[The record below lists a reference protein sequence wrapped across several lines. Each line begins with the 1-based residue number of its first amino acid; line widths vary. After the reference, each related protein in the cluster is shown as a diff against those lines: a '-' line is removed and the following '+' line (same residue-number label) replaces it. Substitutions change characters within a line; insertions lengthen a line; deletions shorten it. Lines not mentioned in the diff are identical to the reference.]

1 MAAISTGVNTAM
13 IAIEISTLFDITDT
27 NVKHHYK
34 PTLIPFVSRNGENIT
49 DELSWQKARNQQR
62 NWDTINQIISLRT
75 LPENV
80 TSPVRNKKQWQFEFS
95 VNSIEQLETEENQL
109 DLLKQDCENV
119 PLIIGLDEENVK
131 NSVLRTGGQDQ
142 NIWFKVISTT
152 K

>member
-1 MAAISTGVNTAM
+1 M

-27 NVKHHYK
+27 NVKHHFK
-34 PTLIPFVSRNGENIT
+34 PTLIPFLSRNGVNIV

-80 TSPVRNKKQWQFEFS
+80 SSPVHNKTSWSFEFS
-95 VNSIEQLETEENQL
+95 VNSIEQLETQENHL

-119 PLIIGLDEENVK
+119 PLIIGLDEENIK
-131 NSVLRTGGQDQ
+131 NSVLRTHGEDQ
-142 NIWFKVISTT
+142 NIWFKVISNI